1 MASVFGHAFASVA
14 LGSAYAKEITSRKF
28 WILGIICAV
37 LPDADVLSFRFGIS
51 YESFWG
57 HRGFTH
63 SLLFALL
70 VGVLITPLFY
80 RYSFRARKYWI
91 YVSFFSLST
100 ASHAVLDAMTTG
112 GLGVAFFAPFDNER
126 YFLPFRPIQVSP
138 IGVKNFF
145 GEAGW
150 QVIQSELLWIGLPGM
165 LLIFT
170 VRAIK
175 RRKRTNHI

>member
-14 LGSAYAKEITSRKF
+14 LGSAYLREFTSRKF
-28 WILGIICAV
+28 WILSIICAV
-37 LPDADVLSFRFGIS
+37 LPDADVLSFRFGIP
-51 YESFWG
+51 YEDFWG

-63 SLLFALL
+63 SLLFALP
-70 VGVLITPLFY
+70 VGILITLLFY
-80 RYSFRARKYWI
+80 RPSFKSRTYWI
-91 YVSFFSLST
+91 YASFFSLST

-126 YFLPFRPIQVSP
+126 YFFPFRPIQVSP

-145 GEAGW
+145 SEAGW

-165 LLIFT
+165 LLILAA
-170 VRAIK
+170 RAIK
-175 RRKRTNHI
+175 RRKRTSRA